1 VSSAFESYFQSAIRF
16 SRDINDASRCSTY
29 RTVAKNSSTRT
40 VEDSA
45 ETITQKRAT
54 TMAGEEDDQTM
65 PHVDE
70 GEESDESET
79 GNVDCEA
86 LANEVVKKKQD
97 GKLLRHQP

>member
-1 VSSAFESYFQSAIRF
+1 MMHRVAV
-16 SRDINDASRCSTY
+16 
-29 RTVAKNSSTRT
+29 RTVAKNSSSRT

-54 TMAGEEDDQTM
+54 TMAGEDDDQTM

-86 LANEVVKKKQD
+86 FLANEV
-97 GKLLRHQP
+97 GKEETGRKIRHQP